1 MTMKPRFAASWQ
13 TLQAA
18 VSLSNAAVNFAKS
31 RALMALSTSPIGGIV
46 VDSIILPTGAPL

>member
-13 TLQAA
+13 ALQAA

-31 RALMALSTSPIGGIV
+31 RALMAVCAENLVRLI
-46 VDSIILPTGAPL
+46 